1 MNKIRDGRDFSP
13 EEMESCMVNQAPGTP
28 NLAVLSFHG
37 GFHGRTA
44 ASLACTHSKYI
55 HKIDVPLAVW
65 PVADFPRYRY
75 PLEDNVRENSAEDE
89 RCLEMTEDI
98 IANSEQAGCPITGVI
113 VEPIQ
118 AEGGDHHGSNRW
130 FQGLQDICKKYDIV
144 YLIDEVQTGG
154 GPTGK

>member
-1 MNKIRDGRDFSP
+1 MIP
-13 EEMESCMVNQAPGTP
+13 
-28 NLAVLSFHG
+28 
-37 GFHGRTA
+37 
-44 ASLACTHSKYI
+44 YI
-55 HKIDVPLAVW
+55 HKIDVPLAPW
-65 PVADFPRYRY
+65 PVADFPRYKY
-75 PLEDNVRENSAEDE
+75 PLEEYTRENSAEDE
-89 RCLEMTEDI
+89 RCLAMAEDI

-130 FQGLQDICKKYDIV
+130 FQGLQEICRKYDIV